1 MNKTQAQL
9 NAERAWR
16 GALIKFVEHDS
27 DFNVDSLVVNLER
40 LKFNKEGE
48 MIEHGSS
55 YTYLKRHTPSLM
67 GIWRT
72 LNMEES
78 NGKNETKKHRGT
90 RTKTKKNHRRASK
103 SNEDKS
109 NRKDTRPK
117 TIPTVSS

>member
-16 GALIKFVEHDS
+16 GALLKFVEHKS

-78 NGKNETKKHRGT
+78 NGKNETKI
-90 RTKTKKNHRRASK
+90 HRRENTSTQQTASK
-103 SNEDKS
+103 RS
-109 NRKDTRPK
+109 RKK
-117 TIPTVSS
+117 KHH

>member
-40 LKFNKEGE
+40 LRFNKEGE

-55 YTYLKRHTPSLM
+55 YAYLKRHTPSLM

-78 NGKNETKKHRGT
+78 NGKNKSDTKITRRG
-90 RTKTKKNHRRASK
+90 RRKATP
-103 SNEDKS
+103 D
-109 NRKDTRPK
+109 R
-117 TIPTVSS
+117 